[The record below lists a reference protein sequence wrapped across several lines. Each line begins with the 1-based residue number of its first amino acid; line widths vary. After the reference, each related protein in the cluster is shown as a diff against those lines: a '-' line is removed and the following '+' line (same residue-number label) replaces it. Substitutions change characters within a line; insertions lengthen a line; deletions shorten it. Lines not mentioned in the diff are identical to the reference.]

1 MPLRKLREFLDDQGV
16 KYVTIRHST
25 AYTAQEI
32 AESAHLP
39 GKEMAKTVMVR
50 IDGKMAM
57 VVLPATR
64 HVDFDLLK
72 AVVSSKNVV
81 LADESEFKDRFPDCE
96 IGAMPPFGNLY
107 DMDVYVEKSLSEDD
121 DICFNAGSHTE
132 LFRLSYRDYER
143 LVNPRLARFAA
154 EEY

>member
-1 MPLRKLREFLDDQGV
+1 MPLRKLREFLDNRGI

-39 GKEMAKTVMVR
+39 GKEMAKTVMVK

-57 VVLPATR
+57 IVLPATR

-107 DMDVYVEKSLSEDD
+107 DMDVYVEKSLADD
-121 DICFNAGSHTE
+121 EYICFNAGSHTE
-132 LFRLSYRDYER
+132 LFRLAYRDYER
-143 LVNPRLARFAA
+143 LVNPRPARFAA
-154 EEY
+154 ETY

>member
-1 MPLRKLREFLDDQGV
+1 MPLRKLREFLDNQGI

-39 GKEMAKTVMVR
+39 GKEMAKTVMVK

-57 VVLPATR
+57 IVLPATR

-107 DMDVYVEKSLSEDD
+107 DMDVYVEKSLADD
-121 DICFNAGSHTE
+121 EYICFNAGSHTE
-132 LFRLSYRDYER
+132 LFRLAYRDYER
-143 LVNPRLARFAA
+143 LVNPRPARFAA
-154 EEY
+154 ETY